1 MTRRL
6 PEIADAD
13 REDPLYDYP
22 DYRSTR
28 LRSPKRPLL
37 LLPGS
42 LSETTG
48 PVFGSDAVSELDA
61 DLTIGQPGEPIG
73 QRIVVS
79 GRLLDTAGTPIRGSL
94 VEIWQANA
102 GGRYR
107 HDGDQHPSPLDPNFI
122 GCGRT
127 VTDGDGRYRFVTIRP
142 GSYPWGNHH
151 NAWRPAHIHFS
162 VFGRAFTERLVTQM
176 YFPGDPLFDADPIF
190 QSVRDPK
197 LRELM
202 ISTFDWDTTTPEIE
216 LGYRFDIV
224 VGRTPEDPD

>member
-1 MTRRL
+1 MTERL
-6 PEIADAD
+6 SEIADAD

-22 DYRSTR
+22 DYRSTQ
-28 LRSPKRPLL
+28 LRSPTRPLL
-37 LLPGS
+37 LLPES

-48 PVFGSDAVSELDA
+48 PVFGEDAVSSDDA
-61 DLTIGQPGEPIG
+61 DLTTGHPGEPIG

-79 GRLLDTAGTPIRGSL
+79 GRILDTTGKPIRGSL

-107 HDGDQHPSPLDPNFI
+107 HDGDQHPSPLDPNFT
-122 GCGRT
+122 GAGRAL
-127 VTDGDGRYRFVTIRP
+127 TDDDGRYRFVTIRP

-176 YFPGDPLFDADPIF
+176 YFPGDPLFAYDPIF
-190 QSVRDPK
+190 NAVPDPQA
-197 LRELM
+197 REL
-202 ISTFDWDTTTPEIE
+202 
-216 LGYRFDIV
+216 LVARFDLATTEPEWALAYEWDIV
-224 VGRTPEDPD
+224 MRATPFEA